1 MRRRSLHVAAAAR
14 PQAQVKCS
22 REGLPETRRLGPRPD
37 TLTTQRGRRQLPTDG
52 DPPRIQPLPVDHAVE
67 AATVQHRPRQRP
79 RSKPTLRWPS
89 TACASLG
96 RQGLTSGRRRAVVD
110 TAGDHA
116 AGHPSPAPACPTAT
130 LHHLIPA
137 GHSGRWNAPT
147 ADATPDAGRRR
158 PDTGHLDAQTPA
170 PDTGHR
176 SVGQPP
182 VGHRTLAPDTDADRA
197 TTAQPASG
205 SPGASWTS
213 DRMLDPSR
221 VPALARPGSCWV
233 APLAR
238 PRLGALLS
246 WNDYGSSVERDGALH
261 PLWQASCSGAASGG
275 DGPVE

>member
-1 MRRRSLHVAAAAR
+1 M
-14 PQAQVKCS
+14 
-22 REGLPETRRLGPRPD
+22 
-37 TLTTQRGRRQLPTDG
+37 TTQRGRRQLPTDG

-96 RQGLTSGRRRAVVD
+96 RQVYLGGDDVPSWTRRA
-110 TAGDHA
+110 TT
-116 AGHPSPAPACPTAT
+116 PPTIPAPR
-130 LHHLIPA
+130 LPA
-137 GHSGRWNAPT
+137 PLPRCTTSFRPDT
-147 ADATPDAGRRR
+147 ADAGTHRHRTHTGRRR

-205 SPGASWTS
+205 PPGASWTS
-213 DRMLDPSR
+213 DRTLDPSR

-233 APLAR
+233 ATLAR

-246 WNDYGSSVERDGALH
+246 SEKGWGRE
-261 PLWQASCSGAASGG
+261 
-275 DGPVE
+275 